1 MWSEFLHGSMS
12 TKEEQ
17 WSVLKRQVEI
27 NANLKENIENYE
39 REIEKMRLRLRQ

>member
-1 MWSEFLHGSMS
+1 MS